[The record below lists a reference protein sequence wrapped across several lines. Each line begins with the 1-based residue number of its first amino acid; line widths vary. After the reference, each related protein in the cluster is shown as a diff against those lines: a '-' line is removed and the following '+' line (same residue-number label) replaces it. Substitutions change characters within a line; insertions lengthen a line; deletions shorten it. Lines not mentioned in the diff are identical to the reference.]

1 MKDKIVAILDMPDK
15 DMKIEFD
22 NITINGFRMIK
33 KIDDPITMMS
43 HYEGVGDM
51 IHLVTSNMPTE
62 LNDEIIK
69 MIKKYCNI

>member
-1 MKDKIVAILDMPDK
+1 MKDKIVATLEMSDK
-15 DMKIEFD
+15 EIKFEFD
-22 NITINGFRMIK
+22 NITHNSFRIIK